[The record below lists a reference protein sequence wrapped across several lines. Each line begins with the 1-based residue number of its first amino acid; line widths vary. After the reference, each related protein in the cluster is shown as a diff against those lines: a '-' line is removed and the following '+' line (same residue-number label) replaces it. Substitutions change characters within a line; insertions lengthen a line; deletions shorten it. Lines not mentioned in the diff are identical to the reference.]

1 MYSYTRQTNYTL
13 WLIVVDG
20 EQKSTRTS
28 CTLLGLQSLLHA
40 YRIYAWILSLYH
52 SLAFD
57 HHTDGITVAYCYHII
72 ITIIIVIYMMMMII
86 NY

>member
-1 MYSYTRQTNYTL
+1 MHITRPT
-13 WLIVVDG
+13 VVIACIQDL
-20 EQKSTRTS
+20 RID
-28 CTLLGLQSLLHA
+28 SLT
-40 YRIYAWILSLYH
+40 LSLTGLRY
-52 SLAFD
+52 